1 MVAHSSERF
10 TVTAEDGL
18 MISQGIATC
27 GLIAGFTWI
36 ATFEAADQAGPLFAF
51 ITRLVRSWPLL

>member
-1 MVAHSSERF
+1 MAIAKNF
-10 TVTAEDGL
+10 KGL
-18 MISQGIATC
+18 MVGQGIATC